1 MAKGLPGK
9 GIPETHA
16 RYTFTTLMHF
26 TDAKVHTDEQD
37 AYTMPIFPSP
47 PHGSRP
53 IDITVS
59 SSRCAGAFERVA
71 RTGAGDVCRVRGC
84 AARSTCSS
92 ASSNHE
98 IPSVSFRSPSPR
110 YEQLYDP
117 RLADFRLQSKD
128 ILRRRRPRAISG
140 SWELVRRISISDWV
154 ALHVCEGSRPTA
166 QRQ

>member
-1 MAKGLPGK
+1 
-9 GIPETHA
+9 
-16 RYTFTTLMHF
+16 MHF
-26 TDAKVHTDEQD
+26 TDAKVHTYEQD

-117 RLADFRLQSKD
+117 RLADFRLQSKEEETTQSD
-128 ILRRRRPRAISG
+128 IRELGG
-140 SWELVRRISISDWV
+140 SPPNQYIGLGRI
-154 ALHVCEGSRPTA
+154 ARL
-166 QRQ
+166 